1 MAGHAKRKNRVDSRG
16 EAIAAE
22 DAGRGQSAKK
32 EPAAKKPAA
41 KQKPRVKD
49 YRRLKSYKLVRESL
63 IEQVMEAGGMDP
75 IRADRIEEIMDL
87 WCQRQLLRDDVRRR
101 GPTVLDD
108 RGRESENRCISLG
121 LQVSKQIL
129 ELYKALGL
137 VVEPVKAVAGR
148 ESTEDEEDE
157 L

>member
-1 MAGHAKRKNRVDSRG
+1 MAGHAKRKNMVDSGG
-16 EAIAAE
+16 EAVAAE
-22 DAGRGQSAKK
+22 DVGRGQSAKK

-41 KQKPRVKD
+41 KRKPRVKD

-137 VVEPVKAVAGR
+137 VVEPVKTVAGK
-148 ESTEDEEDE
+148 ESAEDEEDE

>member
-1 MAGHAKRKNRVDSRG
+1 MAGHAKRKNRVDSGG
-16 EAIAAE
+16 EAVAAE
-22 DAGRGQSAKK
+22 NADRGQSAKK
-32 EPAAKKPAA
+32 EPEAKKPAA
-41 KQKPRVKD
+41 KRKPRVKD

-63 IEQVMEAGGMDP
+63 IEKVMETGGMDP

-137 VVEPVKAVAGR
+137 VVEPVKTVAGK
-148 ESTEDEEDE
+148 ESAEDEEDE